1 MRTCLLIGADAD
13 QSSARNLSAVADEVT
28 EIILIENGTHSFRV

>member
-13 QSSARNLSAVADEVT
+13 QSGARYLLTVADEVT
-28 EIILIENGTHSFRV
+28 EMILIENGTHSFRV